1 MIAFCQQCA
10 HPKKNGSRE
19 PEVFWMCASP
29 QVGLCHYKNCDS
41 GMRGAVWAIRL
52 INQKRLLVVMV
63 GINIILSVGNEY
75 VKLAWEFTGKP
86 WWE

>member
-1 MIAFCQQCA
+1 MGNMTDKSETIA
-10 HPKKNGSRE
+10 S
-19 PEVFWMCASP
+19 
-29 QVGLCHYKNCDS
+29 L
-41 GMRGAVWAIRL
+41 
-52 INQKRLLVVMV
+52 VMV